1 MANIMRLGGGGASGE
16 VYIAENGVHDVKK
29 YASAMVNVM
38 SAPELIWENASP
50 SGVGESNFTYYFS
63 GDWDAYL
70 VENEGHIIFSDD
82 SERHIDFI
90 TGAGG
95 NSGGPN
101 KELIAYRDG
110 YITDQR
116 AVYEMTRN
124 SLTFRSYR
132 GLSSSGVPTRIW
144 GVKFTL

>member
-16 VYIAENGVHDVKK
+16 INITDNGTFDVKK

-50 SGVGESNFTYYFS
+50 SDVGHSNFTYYFS
-63 GDWDAYL
+63 GDWDAYF
-70 VENEGHIIFSDD
+70 VENEGTIISSD

-101 KELIAYRDG
+101 KELLAYRDG
-110 YITDQR
+110 DITDQR

-124 SLTFRSYR
+124 SLTFRSYY
-132 GLSSSGVPTRIW
+132 GFGSSGVPTRIW